1 MKAIAITN
9 KGIEDI
15 ASKEITGFIKTKPKT
30 EERVVVFSAKD
41 FKDLCTVCYKAQCV
55 SRVLFLF
62 NSFKVEQELE
72 KTQYNIKK
80 AIEKNDLSVWL
91 SKDNTFKVLCKR
103 VGEHSFSGQ
112 DITSVVGELIIDKVK
127 QKKGYEQKT
136 DMKNP
141 DVVVYVFINNEKG
154 YFGVDFAG
162 FDLSKRDY
170 KIFSY
175 APSIKATVA
184 YALLRLAGFNAGKT
198 LLDPFSGE
206 GVVAIEAALLATNKP
221 VNYYRKDKLQFLKYK
236 NLKIDFDKL
245 FQLLDKETSKSAK
258 TKIYCFNSQMRFLSG
273 AKKNSKIAGVNKNIT
288 FGRVDV
294 EWLDAR
300 LSEKVVD
307 VIVSSAPRA
316 SKNIK
321 NDFVKKLYNELFYQA
336 KYVLKKEGRIVLL
349 SNETGLMKDAAL
361 KNDFKVVE
369 ERSVWQGKQEL
380 KVCVFRKI

>member
-15 ASKEITGFIKTKPKT
+15 ASKEIDSFIKTKSKT
-30 EERVVVFSAKD
+30 EERVVVFSIKS
-41 FKDLCTVCYKAQCV
+41 FKELCTVCYKTQSI
-55 SRVLFLF
+55 SRVLFLL
-62 NSFKVEQELE
+62 NNFKAEQELE
-72 KTQYNIKK
+72 KTQNNIKK
-80 AIEKNDLSVWL
+80 AIEKNNLSVWL

-127 QKKGYEQKT
+127 QKKGYKQKT

-141 DVVVYVFINNEKG
+141 DVLVYVFINNERG
-154 YFGVDFAG
+154 YIGVDLAG
-162 FDLSKRDY
+162 FDLGKRDY

-175 APSIKATVA
+175 APSIKAPVA
-184 YALLRLAGFNAGKT
+184 YALLRLANFNAGKT
-198 LLDPFSGE
+198 LLDPFSGG
-206 GVVAIEAALLATNKP
+206 GVVAIEAALLARNKA
-221 VNYYRKDKLQFLKYK
+221 VNYYRKDELQFLKYK

-245 FQLLDKETSKSAK
+245 FLLLDRETKKFTK
-258 TKIYCFNSQMRFLSG
+258 TKIYCFNSQMRFLSA

-300 LSEKVVD
+300 LSEGGID
-307 VIVSSAPRA
+307 VIASNAPRV
-316 SKNIK
+316 SKNVK
-321 NDFVKKLYNELFYQA
+321 REFVEKLYKELFYQA
-336 KYVLKKEGRIVLL
+336 KYILKKDGRIVLL
-349 SNETGLMKDAAL
+349 SNETELMKEAAS

-380 KVCVFRKI
+380 KVCVFRKA